1 MKDLELHQYERA
13 AQDVR
18 MSAQAANASVRH
30 LAAEGIEHDVYPIS
44 GTLTLKR
51 KNGVA

>member
-1 MKDLELHQYERA
+1 MKVLEVEQEPQA
-13 AQDVR
+13 AQSMI
-18 MSAQAANASVRH
+18 MSAYMANQSVKH